1 MKEFR
6 NYLIARGLDTSE
18 TPSGSDCVLIYD
30 ARGHEYIDLTI
41 TYPASASQLYSKRN
55 ELGIDLNKVHES
67 NSGANWAA
75 ELNNNTADSKVNIFK
90 VNSYRVDINGPIG
103 LEFVETR
110 YGDDD
115 FQIFIPYNYTEDA
128 IDPNYPAFI
137 MNKKLRRVVIS
148 EASRVIQWHI
158 EDCDRYFNKD
168 KIEESLNPNI
178 DINIHVVEIGS
189 DDIDFTIIDTRE
201 TGTKNW
207 GTFEHPSKDLMMLI
221 RLLIRVGWIDSEIHA
236 HRDMDV
242 YSMKDLGIKESS
254 DDVYGFEIICGEIR
268 RFTKYSDD
276 FWVEIP
282 ASYGGLQF
290 IKTKEPFV
298 YMMGL
303 STPSKRRNEKKVKIT
318 ADVIIKMNSP
328 EKGIYFICFNLED
341 RDIFTTVGYNI
352 FDVLKEKMPQY
363 EVEFVWP
370 EHVDTAEVE
379 NVTDVVE
386 SNDEE
391 DEEPIMEE

>member
-6 NYLIARGLDTSE
+6 NHLIARGLDTSE

-41 TYPASASQLYSKRN
+41 TYPASASQLYSKRD
-55 ELGIDLNKVHES
+55 ELGIELNKVYES

-115 FQIFIPYNYTEDA
+115 FQIFLPYNYTEDA

-168 KIEESLNPNI
+168 KIEKSLNPNI

-189 DDIDFTIIDTRE
+189 DDIDFTIIDTR
-201 TGTKNW
+201 
-207 GTFEHPSKDLMMLI
+207 
-221 RLLIRVGWIDSEIHA
+221 
-236 HRDMDV
+236 
-242 YSMKDLGIKESS
+242 
-254 DDVYGFEIICGEIR
+254 
-268 RFTKYSDD
+268 
-276 FWVEIP
+276 
-282 ASYGGLQF
+282 
-290 IKTKEPFV
+290 
-298 YMMGL
+298 
-303 STPSKRRNEKKVKIT
+303 
-318 ADVIIKMNSP
+318 
-328 EKGIYFICFNLED
+328 
-341 RDIFTTVGYNI
+341 
-352 FDVLKEKMPQY
+352 
-363 EVEFVWP
+363 
-370 EHVDTAEVE
+370 
-379 NVTDVVE
+379 
-386 SNDEE
+386 
-391 DEEPIMEE
+391 